1 MYSNHQNEI
10 DEFFYPKLH
19 CKLKMLQ
26 TCFPNVMNIDLNT
39 KMAFMKIIILQNLS
53 YGAVAYADKWNHYV
67 RHIINFN
74 NTSCDFSYTQKHFI
88 IPALFVKGKL
98 DHQLKKT

>member
-1 MYSNHQNEI
+1 MNCNIKVFIQNCI
-10 DEFFYPKLH
+10 AN
-19 CKLKMLQ
+19 CK
-26 TCFPNVMNIDLNT
+26 
-39 KMAFMKIIILQNLS
+39 NLS

-98 DHQLKKT
+98 DHQLKKA